1 MQYERSG
8 SERIIIR
15 PRINGRAN
23 PNIDDLGG
31 PENWQNHYI
40 YESLTESDRNRLE
53 AGNRVSPI
61 LQTYSLTDQQRE
73 LLESENFLRLEV
85 RDGGDGNRR
94 IEVYLGDDKVI
105 DSFEYQVEDHDNP
118 MTISGFRVWEVSGS

>member
-1 MQYERSG
+1 M
-8 SERIIIR
+8 
-15 PRINGRAN
+15 
-23 PNIDDLGG
+23 
-31 PENWQNHYI
+31 
-40 YESLTESDRNRLE
+40 E